1 MITVYTVL
9 LNDYDVLRPPAVVE
23 PGVEYVC
30 FSDEFYDVPPWRI
43 VPAPR
48 VFGTAKDSRIPKI
61 LSHLFI
67 ESEFSIYHDASLRM
81 LVEPSQL
88 VYGDLKDA
96 DLALYRHPCRTNVC
110 DEMECC
116 KREGIG
122 YSAEMETQVE
132 RYKAFGVDGLYAGG
146 FQIRRN
152 TYATQ
157 RFNEIWWREYHNGC
171 RRDQIAL
178 PWAIYESDVSRNVID
193 ADIMGDK
200 RFEITWHAQFDHR
213 DNAAF
218 APARE
223 KRAARRRIVEAL
235 CR

>member
-9 LNDYDVLRPPAVVE
+9 LNDHDVLRPPAVVE
-23 PGVEYVC
+23 PGVEYAC

-48 VFGTAKDSRIPKI
+48 VFSSAKDSRIPKI

-81 LVEPSQL
+81 LVEPSHL

-96 DLALYRHPCRTNVC
+96 ELALYRHPCRTNVREEL
-110 DEMECC
+110 DCC

-122 YSAEMETQVE
+122 YSAEMEQQVE
-132 RYKAFGVDGLYAGG
+132 RYERFGVEGLYAGG
-146 FQIRRN
+146 CLIRRN
-152 TYATQ
+152 THAVQ
-157 RFNEIWWREYHNGC
+157 SFNNVWWREYHNGC
-171 RRDQIAL
+171 SRDQIAL
-178 PWAIYESDVSRNVID
+178 SWAMRESWVISNVID
-193 ADIMGDK
+193 ADIMRDS

-213 DNAAF
+213 DNLESAL
-218 APARE
+218 ARE